1 MQLRYLIKENTFPA
15 LLLLFLVCMT
25 SVSFGQTESDCSAIL
40 DQEPYFVRHQFLPSD
55 SLFMKD
61 VRILKHCGNFDAVE
75 SELLKSSVL
84 TGLMREQISAGKPA
98 TYRTIIDYINL
109 FKKTQEYQEFRDGV
123 LLYRQLENKKVN
135 LKDWESDQKLFV
147 RMGFTQN
154 DLDDFK
160 EYISVP
166 PVNGLTYKEAYLRY
180 IKELEEPEKGS

>member
-1 MQLRYLIKENTFPA
+1 MQFRNLIKGNTCTA
-15 LLLLFLVCMT
+15 LVVFLLICIS
-25 SVSFGQTESDCSAIL
+25 SVSFGQTESECSAVL
-40 DQEPYFVRHQFLPSD
+40 DKEPYFVHHQFLPSD
-55 SLFMKD
+55 SLFIKD
-61 VRILKHCGNFDAVE
+61 VNILKHCGNFGAVE

-84 TGLMREQISAGKPA
+84 TGLMREQISAGRPA
-98 TYRTIIDYINL
+98 TYRTIIEYINL

-123 LLYRQLENKKVN
+123 ILYRQLENKTVN

-160 EYISVP
+160 AYISIP

-180 IKELEEPEKGS
+180 IKEIEELGKGY